1 MTRGAYLGMLAIA
14 AVMVLGLSLM
24 YGPVD
29 GEVDRS
35 GRMLWRL
42 PFADGPWSYWWHH
55 AFVVIPV
62 AALSFEHRIR
72 YFSRWKQV
80 LLASLAPAAIYI
92 TWDILFT
99 ANGIWDFDD
108 AKTAGQR
115 LLGLP
120 VEEWLWFF
128 TIPFAVIFIHENL
141 RYYMPVDKL
150 LPCESY
156 FAKVL
161 VVGLAAAAVWNYD
174 RLYTVLALGSAAALL
189 LADLRW
195 GDAATRSRF
204 LGMFVVSLVP
214 MLIFNGWLTGMF
226 STTPLVS
233 YHAGSH
239 LGLWIGTMPFEDMW
253 FGLGYLLLVFRGYQQ
268 IIDKNPA

>member
-1 MTRGAYLGMLAIA
+1 LRRSRPHLFPRHGVCQFRRRPKGRSRSGYRGRFRARQGGHPRSAARRPPGRVCGLCVLPATFQKTARNQCAYCQGTPHPRPGLTKGLAPVQHRLKGPAQLAMTRGAYLGMLAIT
-14 AVMVLGLSLM
+14 AVMVLGLSLL

-92 TWDILFT
+92 GWDILFT

-141 RYYMPVDKL
+141 R
-150 LPCESY
+150 
-156 FAKVL
+156 
-161 VVGLAAAAVWNYD
+161 
-174 RLYTVLALGSAAALL
+174 
-189 LADLRW
+189 
-195 GDAATRSRF
+195 
-204 LGMFVVSLVP
+204 
-214 MLIFNGWLTGMF
+214 
-226 STTPLVS
+226 
-233 YHAGSH
+233 
-239 LGLWIGTMPFEDMW
+239 
-253 FGLGYLLLVFRGYQQ
+253 
-268 IIDKNPA
+268 